1 MSTYSIRMRS
11 SADGCHIS
19 GAERLA
25 PATELPQLASAMT
38 NRALHHDKGRPDT
51 IHITVDK
58 IEESTISTVPALV
71 PFLESNSSPGD
82 ARKLITQRLHAAGIQ
97 AADIAVEMAYSL
109 TGLRG
114 AALIDAS
121 SGERLD
127 PNPARGVRVST
138 FDAISHPSKDCAKD
152 HFHEALIL
160 ASKVH
165 SAPGIV
171 AEICLSDDPFY
182 TRGYL
187 ALDGIFH
194 RIPNIKDH
202 GSTLGTRIFIVEP
215 GTDIPELIDYLENT
229 PVYIELPAD
238 ASFSTDTTGLSS
250 DLAAIAAQRN
260 TAWAGAGLA
269 RTLRTFETAQ
279 LPHSR
284 IDGADYLLFSSSD
297 YLGLST
303 HPELVSA
310 ATEEIGHFGT
320 GSGGSR
326 LTTGTSIHSALESEL
341 AQFFGFDDAVLFA
354 TGYQANHSTIAA
366 IATADVE
373 IFSDAANHASIIDG
387 CRNARAKVTVF
398 PHADY
403 QTLDRLL
410 ATSSA
415 RHKLVISDSVFSM
428 SGEVIDGPALE
439 RTCRR
444 RNAWLMLDDAHGVG
458 VIGEQGRG
466 TAAHLGIRPD
476 IVVGTASK
484 ALGVEGGY
492 VLCSAPVGE
501 LLRNQA
507 RSYVYSTS
515 MNPGSVAAI
524 RAALTQL
531 EVGDVV
537 KRLQR
542 NIARVRSLVGAQSDP
557 ASAIIP
563 LPVGDETEAMD
574 TSARLAELGVFI
586 PAIRYPTV
594 PRGEA
599 MLRLTITALHT
610 DADIDQLERALR
622 NTGLL

>member
-1 MSTYSIRMRS
+1 M
-11 SADGCHIS
+11 
-19 GAERLA
+19 
-25 PATELPQLASAMT
+25 
-38 NRALHHDKGRPDT
+38 
-51 IHITVDK
+51 
-58 IEESTISTVPALV
+58 
-71 PFLESNSSPGD
+71 
-82 ARKLITQRLHAAGIQ
+82 
-97 AADIAVEMAYSL
+97 
-109 TGLRG
+109 
-114 AALIDAS
+114 
-121 SGERLD
+121 
-127 PNPARGVRVST
+127 
-138 FDAISHPSKDCAKD
+138 
-152 HFHEALIL
+152 
-160 ASKVH
+160 
-165 SAPGIV
+165 
-171 AEICLSDDPFY
+171 
-182 TRGYL
+182 
-187 ALDGIFH
+187 
-194 RIPNIKDH
+194 
-202 GSTLGTRIFIVEP
+202 
-215 GTDIPELIDYLENT
+215 
-229 PVYIELPAD
+229 
-238 ASFSTDTTGLSS
+238 
-250 DLAAIAAQRN
+250 
-260 TAWAGAGLA
+260 
-269 RTLRTFETAQ
+269 
-279 LPHSR
+279 
-284 IDGADYLLFSSSD
+284 FSSSD

-303 HPELVSA
+303 HPELISA
-310 ATEEIGHFGT
+310 ATEAIGYFGT

-326 LTTGTSIHSALESEL
+326 LTTGTSIHSALENEL

-398 PHADY
+398 PHTDY
-403 QTLDRLL
+403 QALDHLL

-439 RTCRR
+439 RTCHR

-458 VIGEQGRG
+458 VIGEHGRG

-524 RAALTQL
+524 RAALKQL

-542 NIARVRSLVGAQSDP
+542 NIACVRSLVGAQSDP

-574 TSARLAELGVFI
+574 ASAQLAELGVFI

-610 DADIDQLERALR
+610 DADIDQLEWALR
-622 NTGLL
+622 TTGLL